1 MLKIDIWWDSGNIVS
16 FSYWT
21 SRSLQLFNV
30 SLREHFR
37 NPTSLYRLQF
47 ACRVVSSGTSH
58 HSLSFSKAETFI
70 ASDWIPK
77 IVVQFCYLRI
87 YLGTVSCRLLQ
98 RILRKP
104 KRDNPKIFCKSQKIF
119 QIKIFFQ
126 NHCRK
131 VWQI

>member
-1 MLKIDIWWDSGNIVS
+1 MLKIDIWWDSRNVVS

-37 NPTSLYRLQF
+37 NPTSLNRLQF
-47 ACRVVSSGTSH
+47 AYRVVSSGTSH

-77 IVVQFCYLRI
+77 IMVQFCYLRI

-98 RILRKP
+98 RIYGSRKGTIQ
-104 KRDNPKIFCKSQKIF
+104 KYFANPKKYFKSKS
-119 QIKIFFQ
+119 FFQ

>member
-1 MLKIDIWWDSGNIVS
+1 MLKIDIWWDSGNVVS

-37 NPTSLYRLQF
+37 NPTSLHRLQF